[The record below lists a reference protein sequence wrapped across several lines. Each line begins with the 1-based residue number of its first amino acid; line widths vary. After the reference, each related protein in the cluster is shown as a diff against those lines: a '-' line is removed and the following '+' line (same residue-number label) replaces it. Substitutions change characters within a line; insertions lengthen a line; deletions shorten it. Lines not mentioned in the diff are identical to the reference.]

1 MKSKFIYYFWSLFTA
16 PGVVV
21 HELSHLFFCIFARVK
36 VHKVKLFQFGQLAGF
51 VEHEEPKH
59 FIQAFLISFGPLI
72 INSSL
77 TLFLASQIR
86 EPYKIMHIVY
96 LWFAVVVGL
105 HAIPSFGDAKALF
118 QMANHKIFRN
128 PLILI
133 AYPLIL
139 ILYILNLLKR
149 LHINIAY
156 VGLLLWLGRFYL

>member
-1 MKSKFIYYFWSLFTA
+1 MKKFIYYLTSIITA

-21 HELSHLFFCIFARVK
+21 HELSHLIFCIFARVK
-36 VHKVKLFQFGQLAGF
+36 VYKVKLFQFGQLAGY
-51 VEHEEPKH
+51 VHHDEPKH
-59 FIQAFLISFGPLI
+59 FTQAFLISFGPLI
-72 INSSL
+72 INSSI

-86 EPYKIMHIVY
+86 EPYELIHLVY
-96 LWFAVVVGL
+96 LWFAVVVGM

-118 QMANHKIFRN
+118 QMANHKVLRN

-149 LHINIAY
+149 LHIDIVY
-156 VGLLLWLGRFYL
+156 VGLLFYLGRFYL